1 MSETSSPTQTTTAM
15 PREERLQ
22 ILLTEMELLQ
32 GRFDKY
38 DDLIFRNRE
47 WVITVVVALL
57 GAALTL
63 SRPQLGV
70 LAAWAPAL
78 FFLAEMSIRFAYWYK
93 YVDRYRFIRDT
104 LNSGSDIFT
113 ISMYDLTNKYNRKYR
128 RLRRVGDQIRSVVFK
143 VEPLIFY
150 GGIVL
155 FTIILRQVVIDQA
168 PPRQGSPAP
177 RTPTQVEAPATTR

>member
-1 MSETSSPTQTTTAM
+1 MSETLSSTQSTILLQ
-15 PREERLQ
+15 REDRLQ

-78 FFLAEMSIRFAYWYK
+78 FFLAETSIRFAYWYK

-104 LNSGSDIFT
+104 LNSESDIST

-128 RLRRVGDQIRSVVFK
+128 RLRRVWDQIRSVLFK
-143 VEPLIFY
+143 VEPLVFY

-155 FTIILRQVVIDQA
+155 FTIILRLVVVDPA
-168 PPRQGSPAP
+168 PPRQGSPAAQ
-177 RTPTQVEAPATTR
+177 TPTRIESPANTR